1 MKNNKGLTLIEV
13 LLALFLLITAVSILN
28 TYCFLINRTT
38 AKSVIN
44 QEIGILA
51 KNKMEEVKSGYIY
64 IDNNRYHILDLEESI
79 GFKEQNYDIN
89 ISISPLHDY
98 ENISRINLEVRD
110 EKENISYNLIRY
122 IDLRKIVAHK

>member
-64 IDNNRYHILDLEESI
+64 IDNNRYHILDLEEFI
-79 GFKEQNYDIN
+79 GFKEQNYDVN

>member
-1 MKNNKGLTLIEV
+1 MIEV

-64 IDNNRYHILDLEESI
+64 IDNNRYHILDLEEFI
-79 GFKEQNYDIN
+79 GFKEQNYDVN

>member
-1 MKNNKGLTLIEV
+1 MIEV

-51 KNKMEEVKSGYIY
+51 KNKMEEIKSGYIY
-64 IDNNRYHILDLEESI
+64 IDNNRYHILDLEEFI
-79 GFKEQNYDIN
+79 GFKEQNYDVN

>member
-51 KNKMEEVKSGYIY
+51 KNKMEEIKSGYIY
-64 IDNNRYHILDLEESI
+64 IDNNRYHILDLEEFI
-79 GFKEQNYDIN
+79 GFKEQNYDVN

>member
-79 GFKEQNYDIN
+79 GFKEQNYDVN

>member
-64 IDNNRYHILDLEESI
+64 IDNNRYHILDLEEFI
-79 GFKEQNYDIN
+79 GFKEQNYDVN

-122 IDLRKIVAHK
+122 IDLHKIVADK

>member
-1 MKNNKGLTLIEV
+1 MIEV

-79 GFKEQNYDIN
+79 GFKEQNYDVN